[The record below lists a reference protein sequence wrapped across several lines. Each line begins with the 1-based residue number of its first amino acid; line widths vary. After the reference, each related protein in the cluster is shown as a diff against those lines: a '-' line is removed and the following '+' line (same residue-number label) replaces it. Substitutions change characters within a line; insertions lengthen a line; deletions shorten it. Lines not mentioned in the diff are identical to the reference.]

1 MCVLCVCLCALIGG
15 QSEGWG
21 ATCTLLESAHTHI
34 NACRG
39 FTLGKQTKTRVKA
52 WSAASLAPRQCV
64 FSPQH
69 KLKRQLLP
77 KPILK
82 CYKSRGS
89 FISHTSA
96 LFAIWCHVS
105 AHTNCLCVCFFFNSV
120 LFKSHLCQS
129 ATQTKITLTRLFCV
143 SPAGVMMPH
152 ASNSCF
158 LLRACTCVWAC
169 VSLSVCAR
177 GDIEQT
183 VAFGWMCKWWLISIK
198 LRKAAV
204 TTFIA
209 SLCIHFTLTDF
220 RSHPNINKH

>member
-1 MCVLCVCLCALIGG
+1 MSRVDHPYLTLLFPVYAILRNVPPLTSAPSHCFSVLFPSVVGPASQPLNFIKGTVGASTECVFVCVLCVCLCALIGG

-105 AHTNCLCVCFFFNSV
+105 AHTNCLCVFFF
-120 LFKSHLCQS
+120 
-129 ATQTKITLTRLFCV
+129 
-143 SPAGVMMPH
+143 
-152 ASNSCF
+152 
-158 LLRACTCVWAC
+158 
-169 VSLSVCAR
+169 
-177 GDIEQT
+177 
-183 VAFGWMCKWWLISIK
+183 
-198 LRKAAV
+198 
-204 TTFIA
+204 
-209 SLCIHFTLTDF
+209 
-220 RSHPNINKH
+220 